1 MEKSSD
7 VRRVREQREPLY
19 VEVKEAILELAR
31 TQCGPDRRLPS
42 EEELCRLLGVSRATV
57 REALSILCR
66 EGFVSKR
73 HGIGNLVNRSV
84 LDTPMR
90 FDLERGLRRMLED
103 AGYQASTIR
112 EMPESPGGKD
122 ILLDDPTL
130 PVRLTIPRPWKIQR
144 TAHLVEGAQAIVTC
158 NVFTS
163 NGSWNG
169 KGFAQELA
177 YTDVINLL
185 SGGTLSQT
193 VMAFLPW
200 CAGKGIASAFG
211 LAPGTPIILWHEL
224 NYGIQDTLL
233 CESVVA
239 FNPDFVTLRAL
250 HRW

>member
-1 MEKSSD
+1 MAWHPFPQKREEDMSAFRRIFRRGKRLTGHMGGVMEKSSD

-112 EMPESPGGKD
+112 EMPVSP
-122 ILLDDPTL
+122 
-130 PVRLTIPRPWKIQR
+130 
-144 TAHLVEGAQAIVTC
+144 
-158 NVFTS
+158 
-163 NGSWNG
+163 
-169 KGFAQELA
+169 
-177 YTDVINLL
+177 
-185 SGGTLSQT
+185 
-193 VMAFLPW
+193 
-200 CAGKGIASAFG
+200 
-211 LAPGTPIILWHEL
+211 
-224 NYGIQDTLL
+224 
-233 CESVVA
+233 
-239 FNPDFVTLRAL
+239 
-250 HRW
+250 

>member
-112 EMPESPGGKD
+112 EMPVSPGGKD

-144 TAHLVEGAQAIVTC
+144 TAHLVEGAQAIVRTMMD
-158 NVFTS
+158 N
-163 NGSWNG
+163 
-169 KGFAQELA
+169 QEE
-177 YTDVINLL
+177 
-185 SGGTLSQT
+185 
-193 VMAFLPW
+193 
-200 CAGKGIASAFG
+200 KIARPLEISLNAMLQAAIEQFPSAV
-211 LAPGTPIILWHEL
+211 
-224 NYGIQDTLL
+224 QDG
-233 CESVVA
+233 EM
-239 FNPDFVTLRAL
+239 DDE
-250 HRW
+250 

>member
-1 MEKSSD
+1 M
-7 VRRVREQREPLY
+7 
-19 VEVKEAILELAR
+19 EVKEAILELAR

-112 EMPESPGGKD
+112 EMPVSPGGKD

-144 TAHLVEGAQAIVTC
+144 TAHLVEGAQASGTC
-158 NVFTS
+158 NVFTT
-163 NGSWNG
+163 NGSWKG

-185 SGGTLSQT
+185 SGGTLSHT

>member
-112 EMPESPGGKD
+112 EMPVSPGGKD

-169 KGFAQELA
+169 KGFAQEL
-177 YTDVINLL
+177 
-185 SGGTLSQT
+185 
-193 VMAFLPW
+193 
-200 CAGKGIASAFG
+200 
-211 LAPGTPIILWHEL
+211 
-224 NYGIQDTLL
+224 YGCDQPAVGRH
-233 CESVVA
+233 VVA
-239 FNPDFVTLRAL
+239 HGDGVPPVVRGEGDRFRFRACSGYAD
-250 HRW
+250 HSVA

>member
-1 MEKSSD
+1 M
-7 VRRVREQREPLY
+7 Y
-19 VEVKEAILELAR
+19 
-31 TQCGPDRRLPS
+31 
-42 EEELCRLLGVSRATV
+42 
-57 REALSILCR
+57 
-66 EGFVSKR
+66 KR
-73 HGIGNLVNRSV
+73 
-84 LDTPMR
+84 
-90 FDLERGLRRMLED
+90 
-103 AGYQASTIR
+103 Q
-112 EMPESPGGKD
+112 
-122 ILLDDPTL
+122 
-130 PVRLTIPRPWKIQR
+130 
-144 TAHLVEGAQAIVTC
+144 
-158 NVFTS
+158 
-163 NGSWNG
+163 G

-185 SGGTLSQT
+185 SGGTLSHT

>member
-112 EMPESPGGKD
+112 DM
-122 ILLDDPTL
+122 

-185 SGGTLSQT
+185 SGGTLSHT

>member
-103 AGYQASTIR
+103 AGYQATTIR
-112 EMPESPGGKD
+112 EMPVSPGGKD

-169 KGFAQELA
+169 KGFAREGIVGRGVHQHTTPSEGFMRGSMTSLTA
-177 YTDVINLL
+177 CATRLL
-185 SGGTLSQT
+185 SMT
-193 VMAFLPW
+193 
-200 CAGKGIASAFG
+200 IAPVISTMSISR
-211 LAPGTPIILWHEL
+211 L
-224 NYGIQDTLL
+224 
-233 CESVVA
+233 
-239 FNPDFVTLRAL
+239 
-250 HRW
+250 

>member
-19 VEVKEAILELAR
+19 VEVKEAILDLAR
-31 TQCGPDRRLPS
+31 AQCGADRRLPS
-42 EEELCRLLGVSRATV
+42 EEDLCRLLGVSRATV

-112 EMPESPGGKD
+112 EEAVRAGGGD

-144 TAHLVEGAQAIVTC
+144 TTHLVEGARAIVAC
-158 NVFTS
+158 NVFAAD
-163 NGSWNG
+163 GSWNG
-169 KGFAQELA
+169 KGFTQDLA
-177 YTDVINLL
+177 YTEVINLL
-185 SGGTLSQT
+185 SGDTLSHT

-200 CAGKGIASAFG
+200 CAGSGIASAFG
-211 LAPGTPIILWHEL
+211 LAPGTPVILWHEL
-224 NYGIQDTLL
+224 NYGMQDTLL

-239 FNPDFVTLRAL
+239 FNPGFVTLRAL

>member
-90 FDLERGLRRMLED
+90 FDLERGLVGCLKTRGIR
-103 AGYQASTIR
+103 QARS
-112 EMPESPGGKD
+112 GKC
-122 ILLDDPTL
+122 P
-130 PVRLTIPRPWKIQR
+130 
-144 TAHLVEGAQAIVTC
+144 
-158 NVFTS
+158 
-163 NGSWNG
+163 
-169 KGFAQELA
+169 
-177 YTDVINLL
+177 
-185 SGGTLSQT
+185 
-193 VMAFLPW
+193 
-200 CAGKGIASAFG
+200 
-211 LAPGTPIILWHEL
+211 
-224 NYGIQDTLL
+224 
-233 CESVVA
+233 
-239 FNPDFVTLRAL
+239 
-250 HRW
+250 

>member
-1 MEKSSD
+1 M
-7 VRRVREQREPLY
+7 
-19 VEVKEAILELAR
+19 
-31 TQCGPDRRLPS
+31 
-42 EEELCRLLGVSRATV
+42 
-57 REALSILCR
+57 
-66 EGFVSKR
+66 
-73 HGIGNLVNRSV
+73 
-84 LDTPMR
+84 
-90 FDLERGLRRMLED
+90 
-103 AGYQASTIR
+103 
-112 EMPESPGGKD
+112 
-122 ILLDDPTL
+122 DDPTL

-185 SGGTLSQT
+185 SGGTLSHT
-193 VMAFLPW
+193 VMAVLPW

>member
-144 TAHLVEGAQAIVTC
+144 TAHLVEGAQAIATC

-169 KGFAQELA
+169 KGFA
-177 YTDVINLL
+177 
-185 SGGTLSQT
+185 
-193 VMAFLPW
+193 
-200 CAGKGIASAFG
+200 
-211 LAPGTPIILWHEL
+211 
-224 NYGIQDTLL
+224 
-233 CESVVA
+233 
-239 FNPDFVTLRAL
+239 
-250 HRW
+250 

>member
-103 AGYQASTIR
+103 GITHLPSTPVVLR
-112 EMPESPGGKD
+112 FRKVTRRQSVKYRDYSAERKSATSSKNVT
-122 ILLDDPTL
+122 ILVQVVFPL
-130 PVRLTIPRPWKIQR
+130 PSV
-144 TAHLVEGAQAIVTC
+144 
-158 NVFTS
+158 
-163 NGSWNG
+163 SW
-169 KGFAQELA
+169 
-177 YTDVINLL
+177 
-185 SGGTLSQT
+185 QT
-193 VMAFLPW
+193 V
-200 CAGKGIASAFG
+200 CV
-211 LAPGTPIILWHEL
+211 L
-224 NYGIQDTLL
+224 N
-233 CESVVA
+233 
-239 FNPDFVTLRAL
+239 
-250 HRW
+250 

>member
-103 AGYQASTIR
+103 AGYQATTIR
-112 EMPESPGGKD
+112 EMPVSP
-122 ILLDDPTL
+122 
-130 PVRLTIPRPWKIQR
+130 
-144 TAHLVEGAQAIVTC
+144 
-158 NVFTS
+158 
-163 NGSWNG
+163 GSWNG

-185 SGGTLSQT
+185 SGGTLSHT